1 MRILA
6 MCAHQFDLNTHDM
19 NQMNKHTPKKPTR
32 TIIKSKTKRT
42 INYPIAHH
50 QGNCMHR
57 RHSSLLDCTQRW
69 KIKWNWHDASHH
81 RWVMPTINYPKDKL
95 CTPTERSDP
104 SNGYT
109 KEKVFLSFAMPQL
122 KKKTIKKQT
131 NTIYTNIVHIYYRWF
146 SDKHFC

>member
-6 MCAHQFDLNTHDM
+6 MCAHINLILIRTIWIKWTN
-19 NQMNKHTPKKPTR
+19 TR
-32 TIIKSKTKRT
+32 TIIKSKTKRKRK

-81 RWVMPTINYPKDKL
+81 RLVMPTINYPRDKL

-104 SNGYT
+104 WNGYT
-109 KEKVFLSFAMPQL
+109 KEKVFLSICYATIEKTQ
-122 KKKTIKKQT
+122 KKTNKQ
-131 NTIYTNIVHIYYRWF
+131 ILYTQI
-146 SDKHFC
+146 